1 MGSVGC
7 AGSPRLDEWRPAAP
21 GSAALAIATRLDEWR
36 PAAPGSAA
44 LAIATRLDEWRPA
57 APGSAALAIA
67 TRLDEWRPAA
77 PGSAALAI
85 ATRLDEWR
93 PAAPGSAALAI
104 ATRFGAVPDP
114 EPQRS
119 TAKGPMVSFDSL
131 SPGELAAVHAR
142 NQQDYA
148 ELRAKKLALDLT
160 RGKPSAEQLDLSN
173 QLLSLPGDDYRDA
186 EGTDTRNYGGLHG
199 LPDLRAIFGEL
210 LGIPVQ
216 NLIAGNNSSLELMH
230 DLVAFSMLYGGVDS
244 PRPWKDEPSVKFLC
258 PVPGYDR
265 HFAITETMGIEMI
278 AVPML
283 QDGPDVDLIE
293 ELVAVDPAVKGMWAV
308 PVFGNPTGV
317 TYSWETTRR
326 LVQMRTAAPDFR
338 LFWDNAYAVHTLTH
352 DFIRQVDV
360 LGLAAAAGNPNRPY
374 IFASTSKITFAGA
387 GVSFLGG
394 SLGNIA
400 WYLQYAGKKS
410 IGPDKVNQLR
420 HLRFLR
426 DADGVRL
433 HMLRHQQ
440 ILAPKFALAAEIL
453 DNRLSDSK
461 IASWTEPKGGYFI
474 SLDVLPGTARRTVAL
489 AKDAGIAVTE
499 AGASFPYRKD
509 PDDKNIRIAP
519 TFPSL
524 PDLRDAVDGLAT
536 CGLLAASESLLNLA
550 SSVPSVR

>member
-1 MGSVGC
+1 MS
-7 AGSPRLDEWRPAAP
+7 LE
-21 GSAALAIATRLDEWR
+21 
-36 PAAPGSAA
+36 
-44 LAIATRLDEWRPA
+44 
-57 APGSAALAIA
+57 
-67 TRLDEWRPAA
+67 
-77 PGSAALAI
+77 
-85 ATRLDEWR
+85 
-93 PAAPGSAALAI
+93 
-104 ATRFGAVPDP
+104 
-114 EPQRS
+114 
-119 TAKGPMVSFDSL
+119 SL
-131 SPGELAAVHAR
+131 SPEELATAHTR
-142 NQQDYA
+142 HQQEYA
-148 ELRAKKLALDLT
+148 DLQGKKLALDLT
-160 RGKPSAEQLDLSN
+160 RGKPAPAQLDLSN
-173 QLLSLPGDDYRDA
+173 PLLSLPGDDFRDS

-199 LPDLRAIFGEL
+199 LPELRAIFGEL

-244 PRPWKDEPSVKFLC
+244 QRPWAKEQDGVKFLC
-258 PVPGYDR
+258 PAPGYDR

-278 AVPML
+278 TVPMVS
-283 QDGPDVDLIE
+283 DGPDVGLIE
-293 ELVAVDPAVKGMWAV
+293 ELVAADPAIKGMWTV

-317 TYSWETTRR
+317 TYSWDTVLR

-352 DFIRQVDV
+352 DFVRQVDV

-374 IFASTSKITFAGA
+374 VFASTSKITFAGA

-420 HLRFLR
+420 HLRFFR

-440 ILAPKFALAAEIL
+440 ILAPKFALALEIL
-453 DNRLSDSK
+453 DQRLSDSK

-474 SLDVLPGTARRTVAL
+474 SLDVLPGTAKRTVAL

-499 AGASFPYRKD
+499 AGASYPYRKD
-509 PDDKNIRIAP
+509 PNDTNIRIAP

-536 CGLLAASESLLNLA
+536 CALLAASESLLA
-550 SSVPSVR
+550 RHRV